1 MTSVI
6 SPSKVK
12 NAIVVVGEK
21 LEWHSD
27 SLKARMRHRLFHGG
41 GQAQLKIL
49 VAIPAYNEEV
59 AIGSVVLRSLKYA
72 DEVLVVDDGSADNTA
87 EVAALA
93 GAKVVKH
100 EKNGGYGA
108 ALRTC
113 FASARKAE
121 ADIMI
126 IIDADGQHSPDDIP
140 RMVEKLVAV
149 KSDIVIGSRFVDG
162 NVKNQ
167 KIPAYRKLGMKV
179 LDTATIAG
187 SGLNV
192 SDTQSGFRA
201 YSKKAIDRIRIGEGG
216 MGAGSEIL
224 IEAADHDL
232 KISEV
237 PIQVR
242 YDLKGTSSKNPI
254 AHGLSVLHS
263 VVGFVSQK
271 KPMLFFGIPGLIML
285 DIGVLACFEG
295 AADLRRDGRDAV
307 RPPAGRHHRH
317 HAGDPVHLHG
327 VRAHLDQKHHHAAGP
342 AAREPQ
348 LKRRAVPWKSS
359 PCSSCPS
366 CTPRRPGATPPASGT
381 WPDSSNRWASRS
393 SS

>member
-1 MTSVI
+1 MTAVI

-12 NAIVVVGEK
+12 KAIIVVGEK
-21 LEWHSD
+21 IEWHSD
-27 SLKARMRHRLFHGG
+27 SLKARMKHRLFHGG
-41 GQAQLKIL
+41 GPVPLKVL

-108 ALRTC
+108 ALGTC

-121 ADIMI
+121 ADITI

-140 RMVEKLVAV
+140 RMVEKLVSA
-149 KSDIVIGSRFVDG
+149 KSDIVIGSRFVNG
-162 NVKNQ
+162 NEKNQ
-167 KIPAYRKLGMKV
+167 KIPAFRKFGMKV
-179 LDTATIAG
+179 LDTATVAG
-187 SGLNV
+187 SGLSV
-192 SDTQSGFRA
+192 SDSQSGFRA
-201 YSKKAIDRIRIGEGG
+201 YSRKAIDRIRIGEGG

-237 PIQVR
+237 PIKVR

-254 AHGLSVLHS
+254 AHGLSVLNS
-263 VVGFVSQK
+263 IVGFMSQK
-271 KPMLFFGIPGLIML
+271 KPMLFFGIPGLILL
-285 DIGVLACFEG
+285 DIGVLACFE
-295 AADLRRDGRDAV
+295 ALRIFDLS
-307 RPPAGRHHRH
+307 
-317 HAGDPVHLHG
+317 GDMPIGHLLVGVIGITLGTQCIFTGFVLISIKSITTRLARQHG
-327 VRAHLDQKHHHAAGP
+327 
-342 AAREPQ
+342 
-348 LKRRAVPWKSS
+348 
-359 PCSSCPS
+359 
-366 CTPRRPGATPPASGT
+366 
-381 WPDSSNRWASRS
+381 NRN
-393 SS
+393 

>member
-6 SPSKVK
+6 SPSKFK
-12 NAIVVVGEK
+12 NAISVVGEK
-21 LEWHSD
+21 IERHSD
-27 SLKARMRHRLFHGG
+27 SWKARMKYRLFHGG
-41 GQAQLKIL
+41 GQEPLNIL
-49 VAIPAYNEEV
+49 VAVPAYNEEV

-72 DEVLVVDDGSADNTA
+72 DEVMVIDDGSADNTA

-113 FASARKAE
+113 FENARKTK

-140 RMVEKLVAV
+140 KMVEEMVSA

-162 NVKNQ
+162 NEKNQ
-167 KIPAYRKLGMKV
+167 KIPAYRKFGMKV
-179 LDTATIAG
+179 LDTATVAG

-237 PIQVR
+237 PIKVR

-254 AHGLSVLHS
+254 AHGFSVMNS
-263 VVGFVSQK
+263 IVGFVSMK
-271 KPMLFFGIPGLIML
+271 KPMTFFGAPGLVML
-285 DIGVLACFEG
+285 GIGVLACFEG
-295 AADLRRDGRDAV
+295 LRIFDITGDLPIG
-307 RPPAGRHHRH
+307 
-317 HAGDPVHLHG
+317 HLLVG
-327 VRAHLDQKHHHAAGP
+327 VIGITLGTQCIFTGFV
-342 AAREPQ
+342 
-348 LKRRAVPWKSS
+348 LISIKSI
-359 PCSSCPS
+359 
-366 CTPRRPGATPPASGT
+366 TMRLTRQSG
-381 WPDSSNRWASRS
+381 NRN
-393 SS
+393 